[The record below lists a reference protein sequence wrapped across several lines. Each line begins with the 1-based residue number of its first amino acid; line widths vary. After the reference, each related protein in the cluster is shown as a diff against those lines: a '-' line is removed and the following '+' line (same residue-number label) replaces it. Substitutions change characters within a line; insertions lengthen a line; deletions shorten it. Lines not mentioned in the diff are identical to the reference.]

1 MVACSGR
8 LPGNFQNSFTLFQ
21 SPSPSRRMAVDPTL
35 EVEEKVEVVD
45 EDKEQPK
52 TPEKKQE
59 EVDGDESS
67 GAVPPSPDPY
77 YPPIIYLPEVV
88 VNSGE
93 EEEEEMFKRRA
104 KLYRWSF
111 TTTALNIVRLL
122 NPLFRYC
129 TTKYLFT
136 IQVSYNTTVHVHL
149 VQVSYCTVPV

>member
-21 SPSPSRRMAVDPTL
+21 SPSPSRRMTVDPTL
-35 EVEEKVEVVD
+35 EVEEKVEIVE

-59 EVDGDESS
+59 EGDGEESS

-104 KLYRWSF
+104 KLYRWSL
-111 TTTALNIVRLL
+111 TTTAKFTVTLLSPLSIVQHSKCLL
-122 NPLFRYC
+122 SRSG
-129 TTKYLFT
+129 
-136 IQVSYNTTVHVHL
+136 IVHHG
-149 VQVSYCTVPV
+149 T

>member
-1 MVACSGR
+1 
-8 LPGNFQNSFTLFQ
+8 
-21 SPSPSRRMAVDPTL
+21 MAVDPTL
-35 EVEEKVEVVD
+35 EVEEKVEVVE

-59 EVDGDESS
+59 EGDGEESS

-104 KLYRWSF
+104 KLYRWGF
-111 TTTALNIVRLL
+111 ATIAMFFLPLVTLTTYNQYSLKYLDSAQLKV
-122 NPLFRYC
+122 LFQSRYC
-129 TTKYLFT
+129 LGLRLRLSV
-136 IQVSYNTTVHVHL
+136 IAVSGASWNTE
-149 VQVSYCTVPV
+149 S